1 MFLKPAQVNNRLKG
15 IQMIYPTL
23 KEEFDQHYQRLEF
36 KDFTDYQRKTLAEE
50 GKGHEITCE
59 SYLSAPTADETSKWS
74 VAPLFV
80 NHMPYTNNTEVL
92 PRLCKTMYW
101 LGETVYVGIV
111 RLAGKSELGWH
122 FDPDPGRTT
131 VRYRCNLP
139 LSDTISIL
147 SVENESRPLA
157 EGKLLVF
164 KSSALHKVENQGEN
178 VRYSL
183 IFDIWR
189 EGRGRM

>member
-1 MFLKPAQVNNRLKG
+1 MFIQPEKLTPRLKG
-15 IQMIYPTL
+15 LQMIYPTL
-23 KEEFDQHYQRLEF
+23 KKEWDRSYKALEF
-36 KDFTDYQRKTLAEE
+36 KDFTDYQRRTLKEE
-50 GKGHEITCE
+50 GKGHEI
-59 SYLSAPTADETSKWS
+59 SPNAYAKASIADSNAKWS

-80 NHMPYTNNTEVL
+80 NHMPYPNNRKVL
-92 PRLCKTMYW
+92 PKLMKTMYW

-111 RLAGKSELGWH
+111 RLNGKSELGWH
-122 FDPDPGRTT
+122 FDPDPGSTT

-139 LSDTISIL
+139 FSDSISIL
-147 SVENESRPLA
+147 SGENESRPLT

>member
-1 MFLKPAQVNNRLKG
+1 MFLKPEQINNRLKG
-15 IQMIYPTL
+15 IQLVYPTL
-23 KEEFDQHYQRLEF
+23 KEEFDQYYNQLEF

-50 GKGHEITCE
+50 GKGHEIDCNA
-59 SYLSAPTADETSKWS
+59 YMSAPIADTNAKWS

-80 NHMPYTNNTEVL
+80 NHMPYPNNRKVL
-92 PRLCKTMYW
+92 PRLMKTMYW

-122 FDPDPGRTT
+122 FDPDPGKTT